1 MKKLILLMLTFV
13 MAMTVMADNVTPEQ
27 AQALASKFLQTREA
41 TGSRVRRA
49 PGTAAQ
55 QLTMVPMMK
64 GLYVFNVS
72 DDGGF
77 IIVSGDDRTRSI
89 LGYSD
94 SGNIDASSM
103 PDNMRAWLQ
112 GYADEIAWLEQNA
125 ATITYAPAKAKAIS
139 RVGSHSTAAISPLV
153 STKWNQGTPYN
164 NLCPNYS
171 TGNRAVTGCVATAM
185 AQVMKYH
192 NWPAKPT
199 KTIPGYTTA
208 SYGLSLSSLTAN
220 VTFDWT
226 NMTNTYTSSATGT
239 TATAV
244 ATLMK
249 YCGWSVQM
257 DYGPSSG
264 ANSNMVATALKEY
277 FDYNSTTTQWVSRSF
292 YTSAKWADL
301 IYHELANNRP
311 VVYGGQSSG
320 GGHEFVCDGY
330 KYENGTDFFH
340 INWGWGGMSDNYF
353 VLSALDPDQQ
363 GIGGSSSTDGFHYGQ
378 DAVIGIQPSTS
389 TGAVADITP
398 NTISLKL
405 NSMTPSINPA
415 FVNMAVNIT
424 LNITNNST
432 DDYEGDIYIGRKK
445 SSSYSLLA
453 GNNYVIPAGE
463 TVDIVIPFTPDE
475 VGTYDLVLFLPNNS
489 GSYSTTG
496 VVQTSLEVMSVY
508 TNQFVPVYGYYC
520 DDFSRSQFIIPAAN
534 LADMCYASLNGV
546 TFYAYTSSAISWED
560 AEFDVY
566 LKEVSETTLSELKDW
581 ESLQKVYAGSLSVG
595 ADGKMVITFDTPYKY
610 KGGNLLVGVNQT
622 VSGDYAT
629 SKWVGTEVN
638 GVSMGGYGTTISQQN
653 FLPTTTFDYT
663 PGEEPAKPENVTV
676 SNVGSKAADVSWTGS
691 ADSYDVR
698 YGLVAGNLKDVSSW
712 LQYDNGTVS
721 GYLGSSTTAQWTWG
735 VMYPGSQVTGN
746 KLTKLSLY
754 EAVDYL
760 ESKIT
765 VKIYSGGD
773 NAPGTLLY
781 TGIVERGSSNGF
793 NEFTLESP
801 VEITPGENLWITL
814 TATGTYLIPYC
825 DSSEP
830 NNQWIESGGSWANIG
845 DLASS
850 FASSGWMI
858 RACMESSE
866 INEDAVSWTTVSCND
881 SPCKLT
887 GLTPESE
894 YIVQVRGNYEDGSS
908 RWESQTF
915 TTLANVILNDA
926 SDNSSIIESYEGQ
939 TVGVTING
947 RTLYKD
953 GNWNTLCLPFD
964 ATLTGDLEGATL
976 MELDTEG
983 VYNGHS
989 TGLNDATLYL
999 YFKAAES
1006 IVAGKPY
1013 ILKWTNV
1020 GDPVVNPTFDNVT
1033 MGNAQSAE
1041 AVSFT
1046 GGRFSGCYSPVALSA
1061 NDNSKLYLGAGSKLY
1076 WPDADMSVGAF
1087 RAYFE
1092 LSNPNSIRSFIL
1104 GFGDETT
1111 GIDAIKDIE
1120 SEEEAWYDISG
1131 RRLPERPAKS
1141 GVYIYNKQKV
1151 AIK

>member
-378 DAVIGIQPSTS
+378 DVVIGIQPSTS

-496 VVQTSLEVMSVY
+496 VVQTSLEVV
-508 TNQFVPVYGYYC
+508 
-520 DDFSRSQFIIPAAN
+520 
-534 LADMCYASLNGV
+534 
-546 TFYAYTSSAISWED
+546 SAP
-560 AEFDVY
+560 
-566 LKEVSETTLSELKDW
+566 EL
-581 ESLQKVYAGSLSVG
+581 
-595 ADGKMVITFDTPYKY
+595 T
-610 KGGNLLVGVNQT
+610 
-622 VSGDYAT
+622 
-629 SKWVGTEVN
+629 
-638 GVSMGGYGTTISQQN
+638 
-653 FLPTTTFDYT
+653 
-663 PGEEPAKPENVTV
+663 KPENVTV
-676 SNVGSKAADVSWTGS
+676 SNVGSKTADVSWTGS

-698 YGLVAGNLKDVSSW
+698 YGVAMGYSDYTPSW
-712 LQYDNGTVS
+712 LQYDNGTLS
-721 GYLGSSTTAQWTWG
+721 ACLGSSTTAQWTWG

-858 RACMESSE
+858 RGYMEASG
-866 INEDAVSWTTVSCND
+866 INESTVSWTNVSCDD
-881 SPCKLT
+881 SPCQLT
-887 GLTPESE
+887 GLTPETE
-894 YIVQVRGNYEDGSS
+894 YVVQVRGNYGIAGSS
-908 RWESQTF
+908 TWESQTF

-939 TVGVTING
+939 TVGVTVNG

-1120 SEEEAWYDISG
+1120 SEEDAWYDISG